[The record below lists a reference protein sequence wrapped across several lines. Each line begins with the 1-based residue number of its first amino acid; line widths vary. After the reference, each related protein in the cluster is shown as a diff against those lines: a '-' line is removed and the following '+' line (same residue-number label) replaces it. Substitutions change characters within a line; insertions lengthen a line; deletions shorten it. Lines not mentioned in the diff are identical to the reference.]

1 MSRQP
6 SHERASRIRQARWV
20 RGTSERGATTIEM
33 VLLLPV
39 LFGIVFLGLQA
50 ALYYYAATVAGAAA
64 QDGARVAAAHGGGGL
79 GAGTAAAW
87 SALDQSHGSLSNY
100 QVTGSAGTGGPSMTV
115 TGETLSV
122 LPGMVFTVTRSASL
136 PWEQPS

>member
-1 MSRQP
+1 MRNEP
-6 SHERASRIRQARWV
+6 GPGRPPTRIRRW
-20 RGTSERGATTIEM
+20 GASERGAVTIQLVM
-33 VLLLPV
+33 LLPV

-64 QDGARVAAAHGGGGL
+64 QDGARVAAAYGGGGL
-79 GAGTAAAW
+79 AAGTAAAW

-100 QVTGSAGTGGPSMTV
+100 DVTGSVGAGGPSMTV

>member
-1 MSRQP
+1 MRNKP
-6 SHERASRIRQARWV
+6 GFGRPPTRIRRW
-20 RGTSERGATTIEM
+20 GASERGAVTTQLVM
-33 VLLLPV
+33 LLPV